1 MAIHRFK
8 CSPGL
13 NEEIQ
18 SFSRKYMFN
27 NDEDLS
33 DNFEEWYIK
42 PNIAQLVNI
51 EEGFL
56 TQHNY
61 DVPIKQKIYRSIKY
75 YYIKK
80 FIKNDDKKAQERTTF
95 NKIAPEIMDA
105 IKEDLTSRFQ
115 RDPTFKPSESY
126 KLFKTSDDVTIKK
139 SYKNQYYQMKKK
151 LYTNNVHVPA

>member
-8 CSPGL
+8 CSPAL

-18 SFSRKYMFN
+18 MFSRKHMFN
-27 NDEDLS
+27 NSEDLC
-33 DNFEEWYIK
+33 DNFEEWYVK
-42 PNIAQLVNI
+42 PDIVHLVQL

-56 TQHNY
+56 ARHDY

-80 FIKNDDKKAQERTTF
+80 FIKNEDTKPQQRTTF
-95 NKIAPEIMDA
+95 NKIPHEILEA
-105 IKEDLTSRFQ
+105 IKEDLTNRFR
-115 RDPTFKPSESY
+115 RDATFKPSESY
-126 KLFKTSDDVTIKK
+126 ELFKTTDDIMIKK

-151 LYTNNVHVPA
+151 CILIM